1 MRIFL
6 QNFLIGFSAIGSAQL
21 LGGSTNE
28 AYTNVNAMEDL
39 GSNGSGISLL
49 HKLTSTQS
57 RALKSITY
65 SAETKKVYELANDT
79 VRELD
84 FDQLLDSSYA
94 TKMKDGSFVF
104 PFRSSMESGRYKVNF
119 VRKSIYDQKV
129 NKFLDSSFQF
139 GVKEN
144 PSIKSDPERGYGV
157 TGEGVIVVDEFDHHF
172 MGRLGKNH
180 LMVLD
185 PSNLRSLKAK
195 NSAVFAGVTG
205 LARNYINDLAKTLP
219 VSLDLIDSLVNP
231 EIEFQP
237 VTEESIEQLDVL
249 VRLKLD
255 IQSLKQKHRHLGAHI
270 ERMMKDLSLVS
281 SSTLKTSD
289 NLVLI
294 SGMFNL
300 AENKLEIRFRTGR
313 GLLVP
318 VTEDDEESVLTRG
331 IDLAKINKFS
341 GKIITSFRAKV
352 YGLTIENKGVESSLE
367 YQDGET
373 ALLKSKLLKVPGA
386 KFSGGL
392 FGFLPPDFLNLVMPG
407 SLEGYAK
414 IFGDGLVHGNAGKGA
429 FAEIRF
435 DSLVEAKSTMRW
447 RITGELKDDF
457 FLTFGLRILN
467 DYLWPS
473 DETLA
478 DIQGLSAQVATCLD
492 KDIKKLKAIRSADES
507 KALVSH

>member
-1 MRIFL
+1 MKKNIH
-6 QNFLIGFSAIGSAQL
+6 NFLFVISVFGSAQIL
-21 LGGSTNE
+21 VGSANE
-28 AYTNVNAMEDL
+28 VYTTTDALADL

-49 HKLTSTQS
+49 HKLTSAQA
-57 RALKSITY
+57 RALKSIAY
-65 SAETKKVYELANDT
+65 SAETKKVYELANET

-84 FDQLLDSSYA
+84 FDQLLDSPYA
-94 TKMKDGSFVF
+94 TKMKDGTFVF

-119 VRKSIYDQKV
+119 VRKPIHDQEV
-129 NKFLDSSFQF
+129 NKFLDSSFHF

-157 TGEGVIVVDEFDHHF
+157 LSEGILVVDEFDHHF
-172 MGRLGKNH
+172 LGRLGKNH
-180 LMVLD
+180 LLVLD
-185 PSNLRSLKAK
+185 PSNLRSLTAK
-195 NSAVFAGVTG
+195 NSDVFAGVTG

-219 VSLDLIDSLVNP
+219 VSLDLIDSLVDP
-231 EIEFQP
+231 EIKFQS
-237 VTEESIEQLDVL
+237 VTDKKIEQLDVL

-255 IQSLKQKHRHLGAHI
+255 IQSLKQKHRHLGDHI
-270 ERMMKDLSLVS
+270 ERMMKELSFVS
-281 SSTLKTSD
+281 SSTLQTSD

-294 SGMFNL
+294 RGVLNL
-300 AENKLEIRFRTGR
+300 AENKLEIRFRTAR

-318 VTEDDEESVLTRG
+318 MSNDGDAVVSRG
-331 IDLAKINKFS
+331 IDLAKINRFS

-352 YGLTIENKGVESSLE
+352 YGLTIENKGIESSLE

-373 ALLKSKLLKVPGA
+373 ALLKSKLLKVPVA
-386 KFSGGL
+386 KFRGGL
-392 FGFLPPDFLNLVMPG
+392 FGFLPPDFLDVMMPG

-414 IFGDGLVHGNAGKGA
+414 IFGDGLVHGNGGKGA

-435 DSLVEAKSTMRW
+435 GPSVDAKSTMRW
-447 RITGELKDDF
+447 RVTAELKDDF

-467 DYLWPS
+467 DYIWPS

-478 DIQGLSAQVATCLD
+478 DMQGISAQVATCLD
-492 KDIKKLKAIRSADES
+492 KDIQKLTTIRSAEES